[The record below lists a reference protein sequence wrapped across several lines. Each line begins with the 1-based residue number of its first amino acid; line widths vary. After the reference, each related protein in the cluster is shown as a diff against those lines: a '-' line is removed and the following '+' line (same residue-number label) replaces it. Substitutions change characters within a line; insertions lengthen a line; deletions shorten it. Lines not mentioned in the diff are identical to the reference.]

1 MFFKLD
7 IEMTEALNTVVQKKG
22 ANYFLKVSLP
32 IGLVKNFT
40 LFVDRVLELDS
51 PEEFDQLYT
60 GKEVYKRR
68 MFAIKENGKNGVYF
82 LPENPQEL
90 IWSFDEANWKEIRSR
105 VTELD
110 EVGEVTVEN
119 NVSSKISGIII
130 TKEEVKREERASI
143 VIPKLQYIHEANFQ
157 QTVIQP
163 MKKVDFLE
171 KIPEAEDI
179 QFELEVKNL
188 TLAKPEASFV
198 NGKQAVEHHIYN
210 TNRAKV
216 LIVFLKYPKN
226 RIFGFTILDLN
237 RTYSIQH

>member
-1 MFFKLD
+1 
-7 IEMTEALNTVVQKKG
+7 MTEALNIIVQKKG
-22 ANYFLKVSLP
+22 EKYILKISLSV
-32 IGLVKNFT
+32 GLIRKFT
-40 LFVDRVLELDS
+40 LFIDRILELDS

-60 GKEVYKRR
+60 GKEVYKRK

-90 IWSFDEANWKEIRSR
+90 IWSFDEVNWKELKSK
-105 VTELD
+105 VLELSEAR
-110 EVGEVTVEN
+110 EVIIEN
-119 NVSSKISGIII
+119 KISSKISEVII
-130 TKEEVKREERASI
+130 TNKEIKKEERSSI

-188 TLAKPEASFV
+188 VLTIPEASFV
-198 NGKQAVEHHIYN
+198 NGKQTVEHHIYN
-210 TNRAKV
+210 TNKPKV

-226 RIFGFTILDLN
+226 RVFGFTILDLN
-237 RTYSIQH
+237 RKYSI

>member
-1 MFFKLD
+1 
-7 IEMTEALNTVVQKKG
+7 MTEALNIIVQKKG
-22 ANYFLKVSLP
+22 EKYILKISLSV
-32 IGLVKNFT
+32 GLIRKFT
-40 LFVDRVLELDS
+40 LFIDRILELDS
-51 PEEFDQLYT
+51 SEEFNQLYT

-90 IWSFDEANWKEIRSR
+90 IWSFDEVNWKELKSK
-105 VTELD
+105 VLELSEAR
-110 EVGEVTVEN
+110 EVIIEN
-119 NVSSKISGIII
+119 KISSKISEVII
-130 TKEEVKREERASI
+130 TNKEIKKEERSSI

-188 TLAKPEASFV
+188 VLTIPEASFV
-198 NGKQAVEHHIYN
+198 NGKQTVEHHIYN
-210 TNRAKV
+210 TNKPKV

-226 RIFGFTILDLN
+226 RVFGFTILDLN
-237 RTYSIQH
+237 RKYSI